1 MLSPSNSNN
10 ANVNTTSASSGSSG
24 AGLGDF
30 SKKILV
36 VLLIILVV
44 TIIIFSILMIV
55 ISASYPKTVPVSDK
69 NEEVLLNFIHNCK
82 NNPLDISTKA
92 ISASTSGNEYSLT
105 FWVFINNLD
114 DSFLGSQG
122 HKNFDI
128 ITKGKIESNNIINTD
143 DVNLSHV
150 PINIY
155 LEEKS
160 STLRVSMAKE
170 EGTHDALA
178 GKKGCYI
185 NTGLSPSGSFVGGLD
200 RMDKNYDDIDT
211 TDDTSNVCENT
222 AKGRNDSYFGVVN
235 NACYYIDQQNI
246 DTLNQGL
253 ENNLIYR
260 SQIDNIEN
268 CIVPSPSE
276 AIYIDSIVREE
287 SIKPCR
293 INNFP
298 IQRWNCIT
306 LNVHNNVVDLF
317 FDGKLLHTCVYDSNL
332 LLNNDPIII
341 GNRGGF
347 DGYVSNV
354 IWSNKALHANE
365 IYEKYSLGP
374 RIRLTMND
382 RIKYMFMRKPKN
394 TEASLDQIDY
404 VKNQQNKGR
413 V

>member
-10 ANVNTTSASSGSSG
+10 ANVNTTSSSSGSSG

-114 DSFLGSQG
+114 DSFLGDRPYK
-122 HKNFDI
+122 HFDI

-150 PINIY
+150 PINVY

-170 EGTHDALA
+170 GGTHDALA

-185 NTGLSPSGSFVGGLD
+185 DRGLSPSGSFVGGLD
-200 RMDKNYDDIDT
+200 RMDKNYDDIDH

-235 NACYYIDQQNI
+235 NNCYYIEKQNI

-260 SQIDNIEN
+260 SQIDNVEN
-268 CIVPSPSE
+268 CISPSPTE
-276 AIYIDSIVREE
+276 AIYIDSIVRKE

-404 VKNQQNKGR
+404 VQNQQNKGR